1 MRLNP
6 LFLATVLLVV
16 PAGQASGQNLLEQL
30 LPTRRISVTIR
41 NESDVR
47 AAIFSRLAEIAAV
60 EPGATRRVSVPPG
73 RVSLTADFPNGRRI
87 MLNIPMQEDFSW
99 VLPADYRRKITDFRG
114 NQILQY
120 PPPGVQPDAGPKDL
134 EADDFYRYNGQERG
148 LAIKAPMEVWP
159 ESMQEAHRWV
169 RRMFSGCPAVAERL
183 SKAEVCVI
191 VFSRYHRLTDVPEL
205 RKFRD
210 KKTLAGA
217 AYDQHQGFILE
228 GKYVVVSEAS
238 LVLSRGAGQQES
250 HLLLLG
256 LARSV
261 YQLGLSKE
269 DHDKLTLCYQ
279 NARQLGLWKNTQAET
294 NKEDYFTEL
303 VQVYFGMAYGKRLGG
318 TNGSVALRDR
328 DPRAYQLIDDVF
340 NPSLPPAIGDTKSI
354 EETSP

>member
-1 MRLNP
+1 
-6 LFLATVLLVV
+6 
-16 PAGQASGQNLLEQL
+16 
-30 LPTRRISVTIR
+30 
-41 NESDVR
+41 
-47 AAIFSRLAEIAAV
+47 
-60 EPGATRRVSVPPG
+60 
-73 RVSLTADFPNGRRI
+73 

-120 PPPGVQPDAGPKDL
+120 PQPGVRPGADDGPKDL
-134 EADDFYRYNGQERG
+134 EADEFYRHNGHERG

-159 ESMQEAHRWV
+159 GSIQEAHRWV

-191 VFSRYHRLTDVPEL
+191 LFSRHHRLTDVPEL
-205 RKFRD
+205 RKFRN
-210 KKTLAGA
+210 KKTLAGV
-217 AYDQHQGFILE
+217 AYDQYSGFILE

-238 LVLSRGAGQQES
+238 LVLSRGSGQQES
-250 HLLLLG
+250 HLLLRG

-303 VQVYFGMAYGKRLGG
+303 VQVYFGVAYGKRLGG
-318 TNGSVALRDR
+318 TNGAVALRDR
-328 DPRAYQLIDDVF
+328 DPRAYQLIGDIF
-340 NPSLPPAIGDTKSI
+340 NPSLPPANGDTTSN